1 MVNVKRN
8 TKFKIGCLTITTQHE
23 IWDGNIQDHADQ
35 GVSIVVSA
43 NVEGR
48 NTSLLRFNCFDF
60 EKSYVYGPDNDEL
73 EPIIPAMLK
82 DLGPMLQG
90 QRESIQNNKDYANR
104 STFSG
109 RLYRMDTT
117 ADGNP
122 ISWTIRTLKTM
133 LPAMLIRAGYSEIA
147 GRVDQKLLDSI
158 LPDLEIAARDIY
170 ISDRNTVKHNRGAD
184 VFEAGNIRFGLEMR
198 RLPVGDG
205 GLAIHVLTDVGGT
218 KGKSYAEE
226 TEILAFDC
234 FKDGPHYHYGPRNK
248 NHRIYWD
255 TTLVPD
261 PVGWVLDKFK
271 NGMLRSMVER
281 AGYPGVAIDIDQ
293 SVIAAVLPGL
303 EVRARQM
310 EAGGLPEK
318 PTPNLVSN

>member
-8 TKFKIGCLTITTQHE
+8 AKFEIDPLTITAQHE
-23 IWDGNIQDHADQ
+23 LWDGNIQDHADQ
-35 GVSIVVSA
+35 GVSIVISA
-43 NVEGR
+43 AVEGR
-48 NTSLLRFNCFDF
+48 DTALLRFNCFDF
-60 EKSYVYGPDNDEL
+60 EKSYVYGPDNDNL
-73 EPIIPAMLK
+73 EPIVPAMLRQDGK
-82 DLGPMLQG
+82 G
-90 QRESIQNNKDYANR
+90 YAER

-117 ADGNP
+117 ADGNA

-133 LPAMLIRAGYSEIA
+133 LPAMLKRAGYPEIA
-147 GRVDQKLLDSI
+147 SRIDQENLNSI
-158 LPDLEIAARDIY
+158 LPDLEMVARDIY
-170 ISDRNTVKHNRGAD
+170 ISERNTVKHNRGTD
-184 VFEAGNIRFGLEMR
+184 IFEAGNIRFGLEMR
-198 RLPVGDG
+198 RIPVGDG

-255 TTLVPD
+255 TTLVQD
-261 PVGWVLDKFK
+261 PLGWVLDKLK

-293 SVIAAVLPGL
+293 SVVDGVLPEL
-303 EVRARQM
+303 ELRAREM

-318 PTPNLVSN
+318 PTPNLVSD